1 VPVVRPFRAL
11 RYAPD
16 AVPDLASVVAPPYDV
31 IGPDEVR
38 KLLARDPRNVVRLDL
53 PIGEPGD
60 DPDERYRRAA
70 RLISTWR
77 SDGTL
82 HRDPRPALYAYEQAY
97 TIPGTAEEQVR
108 RGVFARVALEA
119 FGPDSGIRP
128 HERTLAE
135 PREDRYRLLRATGV
149 NTSPIV
155 GMYDDPSGRVPEWL
169 AALPEAATAEVTD
182 DEGVHHRLWMVAEDP
197 DLLEDISARI
207 GAGPITL
214 ADGHH
219 RYETALRYRDERMT
233 GAVEHDA
240 PAWAEILML
249 LLEPV
254 QGPIT
259 VLATHRVLHGLD
271 AAAVEQFLRKLPDLF
286 EIEARVDATELA
298 AAFRDPTR
306 THGGAGRFGLWAS
319 QGGLI
324 LRARRSAFGG
334 SFAQGGRA
342 LRGLDVTF
350 AEMAIERLAGINAEA
365 VAEGD
370 RIAYTHDPAEAIAW
384 VMSGQDGASI
394 ALLLEP
400 TPARDIVAVAADG
413 DLMPQKSTYI
423 YPKALT
429 GLVINP
435 LE

>member
-31 IGPDEVR
+31 IGQDELR
-38 KLLARDPRNVVRLDL
+38 RLLARDPRNVVRLDL

-60 DPDERYRRAA
+60 EPDERYRRAA
-70 RLISTWR
+70 RLLSTWR
-77 SDGTL
+77 SNGTL

-97 TIPGTAEEQVR
+97 AIPGSTEERVR
-108 RGVFARVALEA
+108 RGVFARVRLES

-128 HERTLAE
+128 HERTLAG
-135 PREDRYRLLRATGV
+135 PREDRYRLLRASGV

-169 AALPEAATAEVTD
+169 AGLPDTATAEVTD
-182 DEGVHHRLWMVAEDP
+182 DDGVHHRLWMVADDP
-197 DLLEDISARI
+197 DLLEDLSARI
-207 GAGPITL
+207 GAGVITL

-233 GAVEHDA
+233 GAVEHEA

-259 VLATHRVLHGLD
+259 VLATHRVLRGLD
-271 AAAVEQFLRKLPDLF
+271 AVTVEGFLRELPDLF
-286 EIEARVDATELA
+286 DIEGRADAAGLV

-306 THGGAGRFGLWAS
+306 AVGGAGRFGLWTG

-324 LRARRSAFGG
+324 LRARRSAFG
-334 SFAQGGRA
+334 AALPPGGRA
-342 LRGLDVTF
+342 LRGLDVTL
-350 AEMAIERLAGINAEA
+350 AGVAIERLAGIDQDAI
-365 VAEGD
+365 AEGG
-370 RIAYTHDPAEAIAW
+370 RVVYTKDPVEAIEW
-384 VMSGQDGASI
+384 VDSGRDDAAI

-400 TPARDIVAVAADG
+400 TPARDIVSVAADG
-413 DLMPQKSTYI
+413 DVMPQKSTYI
-423 YPKALT
+423 FPKALT

>member
-11 RYAPD
+11 RYAAD

-31 IGPDEVR
+31 IGPDELR
-38 KLLARDPRNVVRLDL
+38 RLLARDPRNVVRLDL
-53 PIGEPGD
+53 PIAEPGD
-60 DPDERYRRAA
+60 EPDERYRRAA

-82 HRDPRPALYAYEQAY
+82 HRDPRPALYAYEQSY
-97 TIPGTAEEQVR
+97 TIPGSTEERVR
-108 RGVFARVALEA
+108 RGVFARVRLES
-119 FGPDSGIRP
+119 FGSESGIRP

-155 GMYDDPSGRVPEWL
+155 ALYEDPSGRVPEWL
-169 AALPEAATAEVTD
+169 GALPEAATAEVTSD
-182 DEGVHHRLWMVAEDP
+182 DDVHHRLWMVAEDTELLD
-197 DLLEDISARI
+197 DLGVRI

-219 RYETALRYRDERMT
+219 RYETAVRYRDERMT

-240 PAWAEILML
+240 PAWTEILML

-254 QGPIT
+254 QGPLT
-259 VLATHRVLHGLD
+259 VLATHRVLRGLD
-271 AAAVEQFLRKLPDLF
+271 AAAVEGFLQGLPELF
-286 EIEARVDATELA
+286 EIEARVDPQELA
-298 AAFRDPTR
+298 AAFQDPTR
-306 THGGAGRFGLWAS
+306 AHGGAGRFGLWTQ

-334 SFAQGGRA
+334 SLPPGGRA
-342 LRGLDVTF
+342 LRGLDVTL
-350 AEMAIERLAGINAEA
+350 AGIAIERLARIDADA

-384 VMSGQDGASI
+384 VEARNEGAAI

-413 DLMPQKSTYI
+413 DVMPQKTTYI

>member
-53 PIGEPGD
+53 PIAEPGD
-60 DPDERYRRAA
+60 EPDERYRRAA

-82 HRDPRPALYAYEQAY
+82 HRDPRPALYAYEQSY
-97 TIPGTAEEQVR
+97 TIPGTAEERVR
-108 RGVFARVALEA
+108 RGVFARVGLET
-119 FGPDSGIRP
+119 FGPESGIRP

-155 GMYDDPSGRVPEWL
+155 GMYDDPTGRVPEWL
-169 AALPEAATAEVTD
+169 AALPETPTAEVID
-182 DEGVHHRLWMVAEDP
+182 DDGVQHRLWMVAEDA
-197 DLLEDISARI
+197 DLLDDISARI

-240 PAWAEILML
+240 PAWTEILML
-249 LLEPV
+249 LLEPMA
-254 QGPIT
+254 GPLT
-259 VLATHRVLHGLD
+259 VLATHRVLRGLD
-271 AAAVEQFLRKLPDLF
+271 GAAVDRFLGAVPELF
-286 EIEARVDATELA
+286 DVEARVDPVELA
-298 AAFRDPTR
+298 GAFRDPTR
-306 THGGAGRFGLWAS
+306 AVGGAGRLGLWTRH
-319 QGGLI
+319 GGLI
-324 LRARRSAFGG
+324 LRARRSVFGG
-334 SFAQGGRA
+334 SLPPGGRA
-342 LRGLDVTF
+342 LRGLDVTL
-350 AEMAIERLAGINAEA
+350 AGIAIERLAGIDADA
-365 VAEGD
+365 VAEGA

-384 VMSGQDGASI
+384 VESGSEGVSI

-400 TPARDIVAVAADG
+400 TPARDIVAVAAEG

>member
-16 AVPDLASVVAPPYDV
+16 AVPDLAAVVAPPYDV

-53 PIGEPGD
+53 PIAEPGEE
-60 DPDERYRRAA
+60 PDERYRRAA

-82 HRDPRPALYAYEQAY
+82 HRDPRPALYAYEQVY
-97 TIPGTAEEQVR
+97 SIPGTAEERVR
-108 RGVFARVALEA
+108 RGIFARVGLEA

-155 GMYDDPSGRVPEWL
+155 GMYDDPTGRVPEWL
-169 AALPEAATAEVTD
+169 AALPETPTAEVID
-182 DEGVHHRLWMVAEDP
+182 DDGVQHRLWMVAEDP
-197 DLLEDISARI
+197 DLLDDISARI

-240 PAWAEILML
+240 PAWTEILML

-254 QGPIT
+254 AGPLT
-259 VLATHRVLHGLD
+259 VLATHRVVQGLD
-271 AAAVEQFLRKLPDLF
+271 GAAVDGFLRALPQLF
-286 EIEARVDATELA
+286 DVEARVDASELA
-298 AAFRDPTR
+298 VAFRDPTR
-306 THGGAGRFGLWAS
+306 AAGGAGRLGLWTR

-324 LRARRSAFGG
+324 VRARRSAFGG
-334 SFAQGGRA
+334 SLPPGGRA
-342 LRGLDVTF
+342 LRGLDVTL
-350 AEMAIERLAGINAEA
+350 AGIAIERLAGIDADA
-365 VAEGD
+365 VAEGA

-384 VMSGQDGASI
+384 VESGHEGAAI

-400 TPARDIVAVAADG
+400 TPARDIVAVAAQG

>member
-1 VPVVRPFRAL
+1 MPVVRPFRAL

-31 IGPDEVR
+31 IGTDEVR
-38 KLLARDPRNVVRLDL
+38 RLLARDPRNVVRLDH
-53 PIGEPGD
+53 PIAQAGD
-60 DPDERYRRAA
+60 EPDERYRRAA

-97 TIPGTAEEQVR
+97 SVPGMSEERLR
-108 RGVFARVALEA
+108 RGVFARVGLES
-119 FGPDSGIRP
+119 FGPESGIRP

-155 GMYDDPSGRVPEWL
+155 GMYDDPSGRVGEWL
-169 AALPEAATAEVTD
+169 AALPERATAEVTD
-182 DEGVHHRLWMVAEDP
+182 DDGTHHRLWMIAEHPEFLD
-197 DLLEDISARI
+197 DLSARI
-207 GAGPITL
+207 GDGPITL

-233 GAVEHDA
+233 GAVEHES
-240 PAWAEILML
+240 PAWTEILML
-249 LLEPV
+249 LLEPI
-254 QGPIT
+254 QGPLT
-259 VLATHRVLHGLD
+259 VLATHRVLRGLD
-271 AAAVEQFLRKLPDLF
+271 AAAVERFLHGIPELF
-286 EIEARVDATELA
+286 EVESEVDVSGLA
-298 AAFRDPTR
+298 AAFRDPIRAT
-306 THGGAGRFGLWAS
+306 GGRGRFGLGTRH
-319 QGGLI
+319 GGLV
-324 LRARRSAFGG
+324 LRARRSAFG
-334 SFAQGGRA
+334 AWLPPGGRA
-342 LRGLDVTF
+342 LRGLDVTL
-350 AEMAIERLAGINAEA
+350 AGIAIERLADIDADA
-365 VAEGD
+365 LAEGD
-370 RIAYTHDPAEAIAW
+370 RIGYTKDPDEALAW
-384 VMSGQDGASI
+384 VEAARDGAAI

-400 TPARDIVAVAADG
+400 TPARDIVAVAAEG

>member
-1 VPVVRPFRAL
+1 MPVVRPFRAL

-38 KLLARDPRNVVRLDL
+38 ELLARDPRNVVRLDL
-53 PIGEPGD
+53 PIAEPGD
-60 DPDERYRRAA
+60 EPDERYRRAA

-97 TIPGTAEEQVR
+97 TIPGTAEERVR
-108 RGVFARVALEA
+108 RGVFARVGLEA

-155 GMYDDPSGRVPEWL
+155 GMYDDPTGRVPEWL
-169 AALPEAATAEVTD
+169 AALPETATAEVID
-182 DEGVHHRLWMVAEDP
+182 DHGVQHRLWMVAEDL
-197 DLLEDISARI
+197 DLLDDISARI

-259 VLATHRVLHGLD
+259 VLATHRVLQELDGAAVDGFLGALPELFDVEAQVD
-271 AAAVEQFLRKLPDLF
+271 AA
-286 EIEARVDATELA
+286 ELA

-306 THGGAGRFGLWAS
+306 AAGGAGRLGLWTR

-324 LRARRSAFGG
+324 LRARRPAFGG
-334 SFAQGGRA
+334 SLPPGGRA
-342 LRGLDVTF
+342 LRGLDVTL
-350 AEMAIERLAGINAEA
+350 AGIVIERLAGIDDAA
-365 VAEGD
+365 VAEGA
-370 RIAYTHDPAEAIAW
+370 RIAYTHDPADAIAW
-384 VMSGQDGASI
+384 VTAGQEGASI
-394 ALLLEP
+394 AILLEP
-400 TPARDIVAVAADG
+400 TPARDIVSVAAEG

>member
-1 VPVVRPFRAL
+1 
-11 RYAPD
+11 
-16 AVPDLASVVAPPYDV
+16 
-31 IGPDEVR
+31 
-38 KLLARDPRNVVRLDL
+38 
-53 PIGEPGD
+53 
-60 DPDERYRRAA
+60 
-70 RLISTWR
+70 
-77 SDGTL
+77 
-82 HRDPRPALYAYEQAY
+82 
-97 TIPGTAEEQVR
+97 
-108 RGVFARVALEA
+108 
-119 FGPDSGIRP
+119 
-128 HERTLAE
+128 
-135 PREDRYRLLRATGV
+135 
-149 NTSPIV
+149 
-155 GMYDDPSGRVPEWL
+155 MYDDPTGRVPEWL
-169 AALPEAATAEVTD
+169 SALPDAATAEVTD
-182 DEGVHHRLWMVAEDP
+182 DVGVHHRLWMVAEDP

-219 RYETALRYRDERMT
+219 RYETALRYRDERLT

-254 QGPIT
+254 QGPMT
-259 VLATHRVLHGLD
+259 VLATHRVLQGLD
-271 AAAVEQFLRKLPDLF
+271 AAAVERFLRGLPELF
-286 EIEARVDATELA
+286 EVDARVDAAELA

-306 THGGAGRFGLWAS
+306 AHGGAGRFGLWTR

-324 LRARRSAFGG
+324 LRAKRSAFGA
-334 SFAQGGRA
+334 SLPPGGRA
-342 LRGLDVTF
+342 LRGLDVTL
-350 AEMAIERLAGINAEA
+350 AEVTIERLAGIDTEA
-365 VAEGD
+365 VAEGT

-384 VMSGQDGASI
+384 VMSAQDGAAI

-400 TPARDIVAVAADG
+400 TPARDMVSVAAES